1 MIVWTKQEWLKELD
15 KFSSTVR
22 ESKKYERVPYPAWC
36 SLTKVP
42 DGHNI
47 KMVLNPSFDYVIT
60 ITDEIIECV
69 MNLDQEAPS
78 FIQFLKDSYSTLAAT
93 LMLSSRV
100 VPIKELSDVAALH
113 ENNSMTNC
121 TAVASN
127 STKATSNIVLN
138 GYDYIGT
145 DNYTSTGTS
154 ITDWSVLDYADIK
167 IDGEPLTA
175 SKLNGTITLDNSGL
189 NTTIQEAIKEAFNQ
203 MNKEE
208 KENKDMNFFKN
219 FEFGPVKNDSVR
231 LSPYGLAVQN
241 MDKAWVAYDGNQEA
255 IIDVDVFNF
264 EGKNLIY
271 KIPAAPQSIREG
283 DMIIHQGKAMY
294 VLHDVEEGDTS
305 IVVID
310 PRAGES
316 KEILPARSPFG
327 FNVVTKLVSLLDMT
341 GIDANP
347 NNPFGNMWMLALMG
361 DKDCDMGS
369 AMMAMMMCNNG
380 SMDMSNPM
388 MMFALMNN
396 SEDKN
401 SMMLPMLMMMNQQNK

>member
-15 KFSSTVR
+15 KFSSMVK
-22 ESKKYERVPYPAWC
+22 ESKKYERVPYSVWC
-36 SLTKVP
+36 SLTKIP

-47 KMVLNPSFDYVIT
+47 QMVLASCLYYVIT
-60 ITDEIIECV
+60 ITDGIIARDI
-69 MNLDQEAPS
+69 NLDQEAPS
-78 FIQFLKDSYSTLAAT
+78 FIQFLKDKYSTLTVT
-93 LMLSSRV
+93 LILNANTEV
-100 VPIKELSDVAALH
+100 IPIKKLLDVAALH

-121 TAVASN
+121 ATVASN
-127 STKATSNIVLN
+127 SATFTPNTVLN
-138 GYDYIGT
+138 NYDYIG
-145 DNYTSTGTS
+145 STGTA
-154 ITDWSVLDYADIK
+154 ITDWSILDYADIK
-167 IDGEPLTA
+167 INNEPLTA
-175 SKLNGTITLDNSGL
+175 SKINGTITLDNSGL

-271 KIPAAPQSIREG
+271 KIPAAPHTIHAG
-283 DMIIHQGKAMY
+283 DMIVHQGKAMY

-316 KEILPARSPFG
+316 KEILPTRSPFG
-327 FNVVTKLVSLLDMT
+327 FNFVTKLVSLLDMT

-347 NNPFGNMWMLALMG
+347 DNPFGNMWMLALMG

-369 AMMAMMMCNNG
+369 VMMAMMMCNNG